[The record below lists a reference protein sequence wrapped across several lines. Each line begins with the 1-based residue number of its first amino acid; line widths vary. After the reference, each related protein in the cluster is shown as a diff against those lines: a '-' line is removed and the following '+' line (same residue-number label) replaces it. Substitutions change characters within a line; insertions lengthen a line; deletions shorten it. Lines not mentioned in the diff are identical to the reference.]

1 MSTVPYVPCHVRKQ
15 YTLAFSSSAPSG
27 SFVSKGLDM
36 KVLDSYTRALYVIVF
51 AVNEGGLRLTFLY
64 SI

>member
-1 MSTVPYVPCHVRKQ
+1 MSTVLYVPCHVRKQ
-15 YTLAFSSSAPSG
+15 YTLAFSSSTPSG

-36 KVLDSYTRALYVIVF
+36 KVLDSYTRALYVILF
-51 AVNEGGLRLTFLY
+51 AVKEGGLRLTFLY